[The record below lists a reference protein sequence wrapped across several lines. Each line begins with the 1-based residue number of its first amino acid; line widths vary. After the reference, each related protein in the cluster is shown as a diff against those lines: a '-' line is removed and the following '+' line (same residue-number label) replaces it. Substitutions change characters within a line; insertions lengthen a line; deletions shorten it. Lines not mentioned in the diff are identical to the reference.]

1 MVPSSSWSFRRFLE
15 LRTLKAHWEN
25 ITTYWSISSNNIS
38 SSLEEEVHSLE
49 EESWLELE
57 DDILFT

>member
-1 MVPSSSWSFRRFLE
+1 LT
-15 LRTLKAHWEN
+15 TLKEYWKN
-25 ITTYWSISSNNIS
+25 ITTSRSLSSNNIS
-38 SSLEEEVHSLE
+38 SSLEEEVHSVE

>member
-1 MVPSSSWSFRRFLE
+1 LK
-15 LRTLKAHWEN
+15 LKTLKTHWKN
-25 ITTYWSISSNNIS
+25 ITTFWSISSNNIS

-57 DDILFT
+57 DDIV

>member
-1 MVPSSSWSFRRFLE
+1 MVPSSSWSFRRILE